1 MIDPERP
8 RYWAFGTP
16 EAAVNAQNRRGYKW
30 ACGRS
35 IYTAFQT
42 ILPPNRQNCAWDST
56 GNGVI
61 DLADEGVHCAASFHA
76 GGAHIL
82 MADGAVIFIT
92 DSIEAGNATHATVRQ
107 AGSAADPMFSTV
119 PGAESPFGLW
129 GALGTRGSK
138 ETIEEAF

>member
-1 MIDPERP
+1 M
-8 RYWAFGTP
+8 
-16 EAAVNAQNRRGYKW
+16 
-30 ACGRS
+30 
-35 IYTAFQT
+35 
-42 ILPPNRQNCAWDST
+42 
-56 GNGVI
+56 I
-61 DLADEGVHCAASFHA
+61 DLADEGVHCAASFHV

-82 MADGAVIFIT
+82 MTDGAVIFIT

-119 PGAESPFGLW
+119 PGSESPFGLW